1 MKLKSNR
8 TLYFDTYNC
17 TIEEE
22 SPKRMYDNELKAG
35 EDYYFARKGTI
46 FTAEEEDYDE
56 EYSEYFVVTCNKFSI
71 NFKNYAD
78 MVDSGW
84 FDIVKGE

>member
-8 TLYFDTYNC
+8 TLYFDTHNC

-22 SPKRMYDNELKAG
+22 SPKQMYDNELKAD

-46 FTAEEEDYDE
+46 FTAEEDE
-56 EYSEYFVVTCNKFSI
+56 EDSEYFVVTCNKFSI
-71 NFKNYAD
+71 HFKNYAD

-84 FDIVKGE
+84 FDIVKGGA